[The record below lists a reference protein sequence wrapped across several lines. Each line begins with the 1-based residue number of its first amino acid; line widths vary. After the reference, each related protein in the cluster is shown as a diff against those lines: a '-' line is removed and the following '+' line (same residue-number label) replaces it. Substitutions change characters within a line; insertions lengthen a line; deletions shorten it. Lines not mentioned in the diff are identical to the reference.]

1 MITRFAPSPTGYL
14 HLGHARAAYEAFEFA
29 KQQGGRCLLR
39 IEDIDHTRCKA
50 VYTDAIFEDL
60 TWLGFS
66 WPLPVR
72 VQSDHI
78 EAYKKV
84 LDQLRS
90 KGLIYACTK
99 SRRDIQ
105 AEMEARNIAVY
116 TRANTDRIS
125 PREADNAAWR
135 LSLEA
140 CRDYLGASYYN
151 LEYQEID
158 SAGQVAT
165 KSVDPDIFGD
175 VILGRKDIGVSY
187 HLAVTHDDALQ
198 NISHIVRG
206 DDFSLQTG
214 LHILLQ
220 KIMGWPHPIYKHH
233 PLILREDGVKLAKR
247 NRDPSIRAKRD
258 QGWSVDD
265 IMKVVL

>member
-14 HLGHARAAYEAFEFA
+14 HLGHARAAYEAFQFA

-50 VYTDAIFEDL
+50 AYTDAIFEDL

-72 VQSDHI
+72 VQSQHI
-78 EAYKKV
+78 DDYKGV
-84 LDQLRS
+84 LEQLRS

-105 AEMEARNIAVY
+105 AETEARNIAVY
-116 TRANTDRIS
+116 TRANTNKTS
-125 PREADNAAWR
+125 PSETENVAWR

-140 CRDYLGASYYN
+140 CRDYLGENYHN
-151 LEYQEID
+151 LEYQELD
-158 SAGQVAT
+158 RAGQAVV
-165 KSVDPDIFGD
+165 KSVDPDIYGD

-187 HLAVTHDDALQ
+187 HLAVTYDDALQ

-214 LHILLQ
+214 LHVLLQ
-220 KIMGWPHPIYKHH
+220 KIMDWPHPVYKHH
-233 PLILREDGVKLAKR
+233 PLILREDGQKLAKR
-247 NRDPSIRAKRD
+247 NRDPSIRAKRA
-258 QGWSVDD
+258 QGWSVND
-265 IMKVVL
+265 IMKAVL